1 MVVAPAGQAKLG
13 SVSPVPF
20 KAPVR
25 AVTPGRRIRIRWGTA
40 VGTRLALVLVS
51 LTFLLPF
58 LWMVSTSLKPTEAVL
73 AYPPVWWPPQPR
85 WENYV
90 KAVQAVPFFRYF
102 LNTLVYGL
110 GSALGVLISCPMVAY
125 SLAKVRWRGRD
136 GLLVLILATMLVPF
150 PATMVPLYV
159 TFARL
164 GWVNTFL
171 PLVVPA
177 FFGNAFFI
185 FLLRQFFMTIPEELS
200 AAARIDGASE
210 LGILTRV
217 LLPLSKPVLTVVAL
231 FQFLNAWNDF
241 LGPLIYLQEGSKF
254 TLAVGLQMY
263 RGTNYVQWDL
273 LMAASTLVVL
283 PTLALFFMTQKTFI
297 EGITLTGLK
306 G

>member
-1 MVVAPAGQAKLG
+1 MAAGEQPGFNLTGAPRLG
-13 SVSPVPF
+13 TRS
-20 KAPVR
+20 A
-25 AVTPGRRIRIRWGTA
+25 AAATRRRVRWGTA
-40 VGTRLALVLVS
+40 LGVRLALILVS
-51 LTFLLPF
+51 LGFLLPF
-58 LWMVSTSLKPTEAVL
+58 LWMVTTSLKPTELVL
-73 AYPPVWWPPQPR
+73 AYPPVWWPPEPR
-85 WENYV
+85 WDNYV
-90 KAVQAVPFFRYF
+90 KAVEAVPFFRYF
-102 LNTLVYGL
+102 LNTLVYGCA
-110 GSALGVLISCPMVAY
+110 SALGVLVSCPLVAY
-125 SLAKVRWRGRD
+125 SLAKIRWREREA
-136 GLLVLILATMLVPF
+136 LLILILATMLVPF
-150 PATMVPLYV
+150 PVTMVPLYV

-164 GWVNTFL
+164 GWINTLL

-177 FFGNAFFI
+177 FLGNAFFI

-200 AAARIDGASE
+200 DAARIDGASE
-210 LGILTRV
+210 LQILCRV
-217 LLPLSKPVLTVVAL
+217 LLPLSRPVLAVVAL

-241 LGPLIYLQEGSKF
+241 LGPLIYLQDGRKF